1 MATFVVLVAAIFTA
15 ILTGGASEDVS
26 SGARSTRVRRQ
37 TGELRQ
43 EIPAEFTQIY
53 QGSVYN
59 GTEDIYRYT
68 YTQNESSPRAIRVEV
83 KSKGANEDYP
93 LLFVVRQ
100 QRGILSWQVPLM
112 IRGIYGYDKV
122 SRTLCPMDHLQVG
135 VKDEK
140 ETVYLEVSAA
150 SPTALNYRVNATIL
164 TDFSL
169 STGQS
174 RNFLV
179 SPSQPEYYAYKMPPD
194 LDMVVVKVSSPSNL
208 CAVFSLQPIKCPV
221 YDLDRNIEFV
231 GIYQT
236 FMQKAA
242 ITVQKSYFPNGEFY
256 VVVVVK
262 ATDADCTGEMETIQP
277 ANPSDEA
284 FEMRRVKEVN
294 VVVGPSITDSQYVT
308 AVFVGILVFVLFY
321 VVTFMVLFIQWIR
334 QRNAELEGLA
344 PRPEEQGGFQITQP
358 ATSAGAPINAQRTE
372 PNYGATGWERVKSQ
386 SVLDSAFTEGL
397 SLNHITI
404 LGKKLS
410 KNTSLSSEK
419 EANISPD
426 KPNTDPYTMG
436 EQPVESKP
444 GIPPTDQLNGPPGP
458 PSAPPSRP
466 AQPKSYPK
474 PPMVHT
480 LSDSSMEDDI
490 DMLDDADEDKDIYRT
505 KTFLYVADLA
515 RKDHRHLSQKYN
527 LYSWNLLTISVFYAL
542 PVIQLVITYQKMLN
556 TTGNEDICYYNFFC
570 AQPAGDLTAFNNV
583 YSNIGYIMLGVLIL
597 ILVYRRDYT
606 HQKKVDAG
614 DRYAI
619 DYGIPKHFG
628 LFYAI
633 GIALVMEGVM
643 SGCYHVCPNYSNFQF
658 DTSFMYII
666 GGLGMLK
673 LYQTRHPDINANA
686 YAAYASLASVIFVAV
701 IGVVFGTP
709 YFWAIFSI
717 VYVLAI
723 LALTAQV
730 YYMGRWRLD
739 MGIFHRMYLLI
750 RTDCLQCSK
759 PMYWDRF
766 VLLLVGNI
774 INWSLALFGAVAQPD
789 DFASFMLAIF
799 IINFLLY
806 FVFYIVMKLRSG
818 ERILWVT
825 VGLIIITLFC
835 WTLALSFFFKG
846 VTTWEKTPAQSR
858 LDNKAC
864 VLMGFYDDHDIWHFT
879 SAISM
884 FCSFLV
890 LLMLDDDLDY
900 TPREKIPVF

>member
-372 PNYGATGWERVKSQ
+372 PNYGAT
-386 SVLDSAFTEGL
+386 D
-397 SLNHITI
+397 
-404 LGKKLS
+404 
-410 KNTSLSSEK
+410 
-419 EANISPD
+419 
-426 KPNTDPYTMG
+426 TDPYTMG

>member
-179 SPSQPEYYAYKMPPD
+179 SPSQPMYYAYKMPSD

-344 PRPEEQGGFQITQP
+344 PRPEEQA

-372 PNYGATGWERVKSQ
+372 PNYGAT
-386 SVLDSAFTEGL
+386 D
-397 SLNHITI
+397 
-404 LGKKLS
+404 
-410 KNTSLSSEK
+410 
-419 EANISPD
+419 
-426 KPNTDPYTMG
+426 TDPYTMG

-686 YAAYASLASVIFVAV
+686 YAAYASLAIVIFVAV

-900 TPREKIPVF
+900 TPRDKIPVF

>member
-344 PRPEEQGGFQITQP
+344 PRPEEQA

-372 PNYGATGWERVKSQ
+372 PNYGAT
-386 SVLDSAFTEGL
+386 D
-397 SLNHITI
+397 
-404 LGKKLS
+404 
-410 KNTSLSSEK
+410 
-419 EANISPD
+419 
-426 KPNTDPYTMG
+426 TDPYTMG

>member
-179 SPSQPEYYAYKMPPD
+179 SPSQPMYYAYKMPSD

-344 PRPEEQGGFQITQP
+344 PRPEEQGYAGIA

-372 PNYGATGWERVKSQ
+372 PNYGATGWDRVKSQ

-686 YAAYASLASVIFVAV
+686 YAAYASLAIVIFVAV

-900 TPREKIPVF
+900 TPRDKIPVF

>member
-179 SPSQPEYYAYKMPPD
+179 SPSQPMYYAYKMPSD

-372 PNYGATGWERVKSQ
+372 PNYGAT
-386 SVLDSAFTEGL
+386 D
-397 SLNHITI
+397 
-404 LGKKLS
+404 
-410 KNTSLSSEK
+410 
-419 EANISPD
+419 
-426 KPNTDPYTMG
+426 TDPYTMG

-686 YAAYASLASVIFVAV
+686 YAAYASLAIVIFVAV

-900 TPREKIPVF
+900 TPRDKIPVF

>member
-179 SPSQPEYYAYKMPPD
+179 SPSQPMYYAYKMPSD

-344 PRPEEQGGFQITQP
+344 PRPEEQGYAGIA

-372 PNYGATGWERVKSQ
+372 PNYGAT
-386 SVLDSAFTEGL
+386 D
-397 SLNHITI
+397 
-404 LGKKLS
+404 
-410 KNTSLSSEK
+410 
-419 EANISPD
+419 
-426 KPNTDPYTMG
+426 TDPYTMG

-686 YAAYASLASVIFVAV
+686 YAAYASLAIVIFVAV

-900 TPREKIPVF
+900 TPRDKIPVF

>member
-1 MATFVVLVAAIFTA
+1 MATFVVLVAAILTA
-15 ILTGGASEDVS
+15 ISTVETSGGVS
-26 SGARSTRVRRQ
+26 SGARPARVRRQ

-53 QGSVYN
+53 QGSVFN

-68 YTQNESSPRAIRVEV
+68 YMQNESSPRAIRVEV
-83 KSKGANEDYP
+83 KSEGATEDYP

-164 TDFSL
+164 TDFIL
-169 STGQS
+169 STGQP

-179 SPSQPEYYAYKMPPD
+179 SPSQPQYYAYKMPPD
-194 LDMVVVKVSSPSNL
+194 LDMVVVKVSSPNSL

-236 FMQKAA
+236 FMKKAA
-242 ITVQKSYFPNGEFY
+242 ITVQRSYFPNGEFY

-277 ANPSDEA
+277 AYPSEEA

-358 ATSAGAPINAQRTE
+358 SNAEAPINAQRTE
-372 PNYGATGWERVKSQ
+372 PNYGAT
-386 SVLDSAFTEGL
+386 A
-397 SLNHITI
+397 
-404 LGKKLS
+404 
-410 KNTSLSSEK
+410 
-419 EANISPD
+419 
-426 KPNTDPYTMG
+426 TDPYTMG
-436 EQPVESKP
+436 EQPAETKP
-444 GIPPTDQLNGPPGP
+444 GIPPTDQPNGPPIP
-458 PSAPPSRP
+458 PNPPPPRP

-686 YAAYASLASVIFVAV
+686 YAAYASLAIVIFVAV

-709 YFWAIFSI
+709 YFWAIFTI

-825 VGLIIITLFC
+825 VGLIIITLIC

-858 LDNKAC
+858 LDNKDC
-864 VLMGFYDDHDIWHFT
+864 VLMGFYDDHDIWHFM

-900 TPREKIPVF
+900 TPRDKIPVF

>member
-1 MATFVVLVAAIFTA
+1 MATPVVLVVA
-15 ILTGGASEDVS
+15 ILTAISTVEASGDVS

-43 EIPAEFTQIY
+43 EIPAQFNQIY
-53 QGSVYN
+53 QGNVFN

-68 YTQNESSPRAIRVEV
+68 YMQNESSPRAIRVEV
-83 KSKGANEDYP
+83 KSQGASEDYP

-122 SRTLCPMDHLQVG
+122 SRTLCPMDHLQTG
-135 VKDEK
+135 VKDER

-150 SPTALNYRVNATIL
+150 SPAALNYRVNATIL

-179 SPSQPEYYAYKMPPD
+179 SPSQPQYYAYKMPPD

-236 FMQKAA
+236 FMKKAA

-262 ATDADCTGEMETIQP
+262 ATDSDCTGEMETIQP

-284 FEMRRVKEVN
+284 FEMRRVKEVT

-344 PRPEEQGGFQITQP
+344 PRPEEQA
-358 ATSAGAPINAQRTE
+358 ATNAEAPINAQRTE
-372 PNYGATGWERVKSQ
+372 PNYGAT
-386 SVLDSAFTEGL
+386 A
-397 SLNHITI
+397 
-404 LGKKLS
+404 
-410 KNTSLSSEK
+410 
-419 EANISPD
+419 
-426 KPNTDPYTMG
+426 TDPYSMG
-436 EQPVESKP
+436 EQPIETKP
-444 GIPPTDQLNGPPGP
+444 GIPPTDQPNGPPMPTNP
-458 PSAPPSRP
+458 PPPRP
-466 AQPKSYPK
+466 AQSKSYPK

-505 KTFLYVADLA
+505 K
-515 RKDHRHLSQKYN
+515 
-527 LYSWNLLTISVFYAL
+527 
-542 PVIQLVITYQKMLN
+542 MLN

-570 AQPAGDLTAFNNV
+570 AQPAGDLT
-583 YSNIGYIMLGVLIL
+583 
-597 ILVYRRDYT
+597 DYT

-686 YAAYASLASVIFVAV
+686 YAAYASLAIVIFVAV

-709 YFWAIFSI
+709 YFWAIFTV

-774 INWSLALFGAVAQPD
+774 INWSLALFGAVGQPD

-825 VGLIIITLFC
+825 VGLIIITLIC

-864 VLMGFYDDHDIWHFT
+864 VLMGFYDDHDIWHFM

-900 TPREKIPVF
+900 TPRDKIPVF

>member
-1 MATFVVLVAAIFTA
+1 MATFVVLVAAILTA
-15 ILTGGASEDVS
+15 ISTVETSGGVS
-26 SGARSTRVRRQ
+26 SGARPARVRRQ

-53 QGSVYN
+53 QGSVFN

-68 YTQNESSPRAIRVEV
+68 YMQNESSPRAIRVEV
-83 KSKGANEDYP
+83 KSEGATEDYP

-164 TDFSL
+164 TDFIL
-169 STGQS
+169 STGQP

-179 SPSQPEYYAYKMPPD
+179 SPSQPQYYAYKMPPD
-194 LDMVVVKVSSPSNL
+194 LDMVVVKVSSPNSL

-236 FMQKAA
+236 FMKKAA
-242 ITVQKSYFPNGEFY
+242 ITVQRSYFPNGEFY

-277 ANPSDEA
+277 AYPSEEA

-344 PRPEEQGGFQITQP
+344 PRPEEQGY
-358 ATSAGAPINAQRTE
+358 AGIAASNAEAPINAQRTE
-372 PNYGATGWERVKSQ
+372 PNYGATGWDRVKMP
-386 SVLDSAFTEGL
+386 SVLDTAFTDGL

-410 KNTSLSSEK
+410 NNGSVSSQK
-419 EANISPD
+419 EANISPN
-426 KPNTDPYTMG
+426 KPTTDPYTMG
-436 EQPVESKP
+436 EQPAETKP
-444 GIPPTDQLNGPPGP
+444 GIPPTDQPNGPPIP
-458 PSAPPSRP
+458 PNPPPPRP

-686 YAAYASLASVIFVAV
+686 YAAYASLAIVIFVAV

-709 YFWAIFSI
+709 YFWAIFTI

-825 VGLIIITLFC
+825 VGLIIITLIC

-858 LDNKAC
+858 LDNKDC
-864 VLMGFYDDHDIWHFT
+864 VLMGFYDDHDIWHFM

-900 TPREKIPVF
+900 TPRDKIPVF